1 MVDHALDVL
10 DDDVAEVWGLAEN
23 VEHLPEDEIRTIEIY
38 LARRA
43 LIDAT
48 RGELY
53 ESPDPEV

>member
-38 LARRA
+38 LARR
-43 LIDAT
+43 
-48 RGELY
+48 R
-53 ESPDPEV
+53 